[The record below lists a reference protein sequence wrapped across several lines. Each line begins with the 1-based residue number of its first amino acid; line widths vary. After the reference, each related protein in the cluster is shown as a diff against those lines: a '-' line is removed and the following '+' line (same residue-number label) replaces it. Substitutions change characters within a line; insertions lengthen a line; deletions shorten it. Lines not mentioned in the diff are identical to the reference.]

1 MNSPDPSATSG
12 ASGAASYMKI
22 ITVVFIISG
31 AAALIYQVLWMR
43 HLSLFFGSD
52 VFAAAITLS
61 VFMGGL
67 SIGSF
72 ASGAF
77 GARVRGPLIIYG
89 AIEILIAIFALFF
102 RDILFGLEDTY
113 RIIYRSS
120 FETDPFLYQGFRIVA
135 ATLTLLAPTLLMG
148 ATLPLIIRQFANR
161 MNELGRRAGYFYAAN
176 TLGALIGTFL
186 AGFIMLPLIG
196 IQASTLVTAS
206 ANGLIGVTA
215 ILIGVALI
223 GRGEN
228 RTSEAETGTEAASE
242 APGASS
248 SSARAAAVAIFI
260 SGLAALALEVVWV
273 RILVQSFSATV
284 YAFTIMLCCFLAGIY
299 WGSIKAARSIDDDE
313 APLLQFI
320 RLELFLAGSVAL
332 LPVFIFFAPSLFGAL
347 TWGLTTV
354 LQGNFAFASIA
365 AQFIVAGIFIII
377 PTTLLGATFPVAVKS
392 FTGNI
397 QRRAHGT
404 GSIYAANT
412 AGAIIGALLG
422 GFVLLPT
429 FGSRW
434 SLEVIALLFLSA
446 AIYMGWSNRKTM
458 ARMIG
463 PRHIAVPGVMIA
475 AGVGAALF
483 LPVQIVANYNLQNN
497 TAPESIYHGEG
508 VAHTIDIVR
517 SAKGHTIM
525 MVNGN
530 IEADTSLI
538 QRRHFILKA
547 HLPTLLHGDAKKIG
561 VVGLGLGVTTAALLR
576 NPMVEN
582 VHVIE
587 LSPKMVEAHR
597 LNPELTGG
605 ILDNQKLTLTI
616 DDGRNFMTMTDAKFD
631 VITADPIHP
640 RITGVGYLY
649 TREYYEQLKSRLKP
663 GGLVLQWMP
672 MYNIAKSSFDVAL
685 RTFAKTFPNASFW
698 YVRGHGLMVGTQGP
712 LHLDFKKFAKG
723 FELPKIRKDFAS
735 IGMTSPEAVLGHLL
749 MDATHIRA
757 YLDAGGEAIINTDDN
772 AYLETR
778 TPFEF
783 LGRTRDLVEAIKPL
797 SGWNMPEIMKGAS
810 PMARELVQGAYSQRL
825 KRLLTE
831 LDTRIQ

>member
-1 MNSPDPSATSG
+1 MSQQYPSAATG
-12 ASGAASYMKI
+12 APSAASYMKI
-22 ITVVFIISG
+22 ITVVFITSG

-72 ASGAF
+72 VAGAF
-77 GARVRGPLIIYG
+77 GDRLRNPLIVYG
-89 AIEILIAIFALFF
+89 GIEILIAIFALFF
-102 RDILFGLEDTY
+102 RDILFGLEDAY
-113 RIIYRSS
+113 RTVYRSS
-120 FETDPFLYQGFRIVA
+120 FAADPFLYQGFRIVA

-148 ATLPLIIRQFANR
+148 ATLPLIIRQFASR

-186 AGFIMLPLIG
+186 AGFILLPLIG

-215 ILIGVALI
+215 ILIGVALH
-223 GRGEN
+223 GRGGVS
-228 RTSEAETGTEAASE
+228 RTSETSSEAASE
-242 APGASS
+242 APGAQS

-299 WGSIKAARSIDDDE
+299 WGSIKTAQRIDDDD
-313 APLLQFI
+313 APLFLFI

-354 LQGNFAFASIA
+354 MQGNFAFASIA
-365 AQFIVAGIFIII
+365 AQFIVAGIFIIV
-377 PTTLLGATFPVAVKS
+377 PTSLLGATFPVAVKS

-434 SLEVIALLFLSA
+434 SLEVIAALFLLA
-446 AIYMGWSNRKTM
+446 AVYMGWSNRKTM
-458 ARMIG
+458 ARMMG
-463 PRHIAVPGVMIA
+463 VRHIAVPGVMIT
-475 AGVGAALF
+475 AGVGVTLF

-561 VVGLGLGVTTAALLR
+561 VVGLGLGITTAALLR

-597 LNPELTGG
+597 LNPALTGG
-605 ILDNQKLTLTI
+605 ILDNPKLTLTI

-631 VITADPIHP
+631 VVTADPIHP

-649 TREYYEQLKSRLKP
+649 TREYYESLKSRLRP

-672 MYNIAKSSFDVAL
+672 MYNISKRSFDVAL

-712 LHLDFKKFAKG
+712 LRLDFEKFTKG
-723 FELPKIRKDFAS
+723 FELPEIKKDFAS

-749 MDATHIRA
+749 MDAAHIRA
-757 YLDAGGEAIINTDDN
+757 YLDAGGDATINTDDN

-783 LGRTRDLVEAIKPL
+783 LGRTRDLVKAIKPWA
-797 SGWNMPEIMKGAS
+797 GWSADQIMKDAS
-810 PMARELVQGAYSQRL
+810 PTARALVKGAYGQRL
-825 KRLLTE
+825 ERLLTE